1 MLGIIISILQMDSEG
16 GVDEWTFVT
25 AELEESLGHSK
36 AVTVFCFLGGKIEYL
51 PGWLNYCFLGEIL
64 I

>member
-1 MLGIIISILQMDSEG
+1 MLGIIISILQMDAEG

-36 AVTVFCFLGGKIEYL
+36 AVTVFGFLGGRLSTYVASLIIV
-51 PGWLNYCFLGEIL
+51 FLGEIL